1 MPRGKVKLAFIED
14 NKARKNSF
22 MKRKE
27 CLKNKLKELSTLCGI
42 EACAIIYSSYE
53 PGLEVWPED
62 NTAFQNVLNTFL
74 TKSPME
80 IHKFMSNQNSY
91 IKERISKV
99 KGQIKKQIVV
109 NQDLVM
115 ANLMS
120 DCLSGKASLSGL
132 NSKDLNNLGSLAAH
146 KLSEIEDSIK
156 VLKSDAPAAQSQ
168 LPEPKEVVGCSNTAS
183 HMAAEGTNVDCYVP
197 VMETTGWYP
206 PDWTNDHVEHGLD
219 LVPGINMMNSFPVDP
234 IASWSDAY
242 IPKTG

>member
-62 NTAFQNVLNTFL
+62 NTAFQNVLNAFL
-74 TKSPME
+74 TKSHME

-99 KGQIKKQIVV
+99 KGQIKKQIVT

-120 DCLSGKASLSGL
+120 DCLIGKASLSGL
-132 NSKDLNNLGSLAAH
+132 NSKDLNNLGSLAGH
-146 KLSEIEDSIK
+146 KLSEIEDRIK

-168 LPEPKEVVGCSNTAS
+168 LPDPKEV
-183 HMAAEGTNVDCYVP
+183 
-197 VMETTGWYP
+197 
-206 PDWTNDHVEHGLD
+206 
-219 LVPGINMMNSFPVDP
+219 
-234 IASWSDAY
+234 
-242 IPKTG
+242 